1 MMFKCGLIAA
11 ILVVQCIAVEVVTKE
26 INSSASSVNQNE
38 QIENMNAYDKTL
50 LFFGNI
56 IDDAKD
62 VYSNIIQEDK

>member
-1 MMFKCGLIAA
+1 MFKCGLIAA
-11 ILVVQCIAVEVVTKE
+11 MLVVQCIAVEVVTKE
-26 INSSASSVNQNE
+26 TNSSASSVNQNK

-62 VYSNIIQEDK
+62 VYNNIIQEHK

>member
-1 MMFKCGLIAA
+1 MFKCGLIATMLA
-11 ILVVQCIAVEVVTKE
+11 VQCIAVEMVTKE
-26 INSSASSVNQNE
+26 TNSSALSINQNE

-62 VYSNIIQEDK
+62 VYSNIIQEHK